1 MRRSANLVND
11 VDYCR
16 SSSVRFDQPLNQTDC
31 TVTTAKIPA
40 AAAADVTEQ
49 ETV

>member
-11 VDYCR
+11 FDYCR
-16 SSSVRFDQPLNQTDC
+16 SSSVRFDQPLNQIDC

-40 AAAADVTEQ
+40 AADVNEQ